1 MLNGERLSATG
12 AAGCALIILL
22 NELTMTIQRLYQSN
36 PEALERVVE
45 ILYRVL
51 VIESPIWLGHR

>member
-1 MLNGERLSATG
+1 MDV
-12 AAGCALIILL
+12 
-22 NELTMTIQRLYQSN
+22 QQLYEPD

-51 VIESPIWLGHR
+51 VEASDCPGKPDGSLSIEAPDPTCLSPEHEG